1 MKDIQLLLKFLK
13 PFKWQVFKNVL
24 FNIISA
30 IFALFVLTQ
39 AEPFLRILFNDPSM
53 APTASS
59 TPSFD
64 LFSLGKIRDAFL
76 SDIIINQ
83 GKPTALLFVC
93 GAVIFASLFKNL
105 FIFLAYNN
113 MAYMRA
119 GTVRNLRREMY
130 DKVLRLPLSYF
141 TDARKGDVMTR
152 VSNDVQEI
160 ETSIMSSLTFLFK
173 DPLSVLIFLIFLMI
187 QSYQLT
193 LFALVMMPIS
203 AWFIGRA
210 GRTLKSASF
219 AGQQSLGTLL
229 SVVEETLSGL
239 RIIKGFNA
247 EQKMKNQFSTTN
259 EKYTKIFRRVQRKAY
274 LASPLSEFL
283 TTIVVMVLLFI
294 GGRMALSGNM
304 YMTSAKLITY
314 IAVFSQ
320 IIPPAKNIGN
330 AAFSIK
336 KGMASVDRLNQVLE
350 AEEKIV
356 EKENAVPVNSFND
369 SIEFKNVWF
378 AYNSEPVLKDINFKL
393 RKGETIAIVG
403 KSGGG
408 KSTLV
413 DLIPRFMDVNKGSIL
428 IDGVDIRD
436 LKIKDLRSLMGIV
449 SQQPILFNTSFRENI
464 GFGVDE
470 ISMERV
476 EYAAKIAHAHDFITE
491 TEKGYENSVGES
503 GNKLSGGQR
512 QRISIARALMAN
524 PPILILDE
532 ATSALD
538 TESERFV
545 QDSIIKLMENR
556 TSIVIAHRL
565 STIQHAD
572 FIIVIDD
579 GRIVETGTHSQL
591 LNIENGTYRK
601 LYSIQAS

>member
-1 MKDIQLLLKFLK
+1 MKNVRILLKYLK
-13 PFKWQVFKNVL
+13 PFKWQVLKNVL

-30 IFALFVLTQ
+30 FFALFVLTL

-53 APTASS
+53 TPATGVPTVNIFA
-59 TPSFD
+59 
-64 LFSLGKIRDAFL
+64 LGKMRDVYL
-76 SDIIINQ
+76 SNFIIVH
-83 GKPTALLFVC
+83 GKPSALLLVC
-93 GAVIFASLFKNL
+93 VAVIFASLFKNL
-105 FIFLAYNN
+105 FIFLAFNN

-119 GTVRNLRREMY
+119 GTVRNLRKSMY

-141 TDARKGDVMTR
+141 SDARKGDVMTR

-160 ETSIMSSLTFLFK
+160 EASIMSSLTFLFK
-173 DPLSVLIFLIFLMI
+173 DPLYVLIFLIYLMVT
-187 QSYQLT
+187 SYQLT
-193 LFALVMMPIS
+193 LFALVMMPLS
-203 AWFIGRA
+203 AWLIGKA
-210 GRTLKSASF
+210 GRTLKAASF
-219 AGQQSLGTLL
+219 SGQQSLGTLL

-247 EQKMKNQFSTTN
+247 EQKMQKQFGLTN

-283 TTIVVMVLLFI
+283 STIVVMVLMYI
-294 GGRMALSGNM
+294 GGRMALSGNVN
-304 YMTSAKLITY
+304 MTSAKLITF

-320 IIPPAKNIGN
+320 IIPPAKAITN
-330 AAFSIK
+330 AAFMIR
-336 KGMASVDRLNQVLE
+336 KGMASVDRLNQVLD
-350 AEEKIV
+350 AEEKIF
-356 EKENAVPVNSFND
+356 EKENAVPVKSFND
-369 SIEFKNVWF
+369 SIEFRNVWF

-393 RKGETIAIVG
+393 KKGQTIAIVG

-413 DLIPRFMDVNKGSIL
+413 DLIPRFMDADRGSIL

-436 LKIKDLRSLMGIV
+436 MRIKDLRFLMGIV
-449 SQQPILFNTSFRENI
+449 SQQPILFNTSFKENI
-464 GFGVDE
+464 AFGVDD

-476 EYAAKIAHAHDFITE
+476 EYVSKIAHAHDFIMDTE
-491 TEKGYENSVGES
+491 LGYETSVGES

-512 QRISIARALMAN
+512 QRISIARALMVN

-579 GRIVETGTHSQL
+579 GKIVETGTHNEL
-591 LNIENGTYRK
+591 IKIENGIYNK
-601 LYSIQAS
+601 LYSIQGF

>member
-1 MKDIQLLLKFLK
+1 MKEDIKVLLKYLK

-24 FNIISA
+24 FNVISA
-30 IFALFVLTQ
+30 VFALYVLTL
-39 AEPFLRILFNDPSM
+39 AEPFLKILFNDPSL
-53 APTASS
+53 APAPGV
-59 TPSFD
+59 PSIDF
-64 LFSLGKIRDAFL
+64 FAFGQMRDTFL
-76 SDIIINQ
+76 SDIIVSQ
-83 GKPTALLFVC
+83 GKPIALLIVC
-93 GAVIFASLFKNL
+93 LSVILASLLKNL

-119 GTVRNLRREMY
+119 GTVRNLRKAMY

-141 TDARKGDVMTR
+141 NDARKGDVMTR
-152 VSNDVQEI
+152 ISNDVQEI

-173 DPLSVLIFLIFLMI
+173 DPITVLIFLVYLMVK
-187 QSYQLT
+187 SYQLT
-193 LFALVMMPIS
+193 LFALIMMPLS
-203 AWFIGRA
+203 AWLIGKV

-219 AGQQSLGTLL
+219 AGQQSLGSLL

-247 EQKMKNQFSTTN
+247 EQKMRNQFGTTN
-259 EKYTKIFRRVQRKAY
+259 DKYTKIFRRVQRKAY

-283 TTIVVMVLLFI
+283 STIVVMVLMYI
-294 GGRMALSGNM
+294 GGMMALSGNVN
-304 YMTSAKLITY
+304 MTSAKLITF

-336 KGMASVDRLNQVLE
+336 KGMASVDRLNQVLD
-350 AEEKIV
+350 AEEKIQ
-356 EKENAVPVNSFND
+356 EKKDAVPVKSFND

-378 AYNSEPVLKDINFKL
+378 AYNSEPVLKDINLKL
-393 RKGETIAIVG
+393 KKGQTLAIVG

-413 DLIPRFMDVNKGSIL
+413 DLIPRFMDVDKGAIL

-436 LKIKDLRSLMGIV
+436 MKVRDLRSLMGIV
-449 SQQPILFNTSFRENI
+449 SQQPILFNTSFTENI

-470 ISMERV
+470 IPPEKV
-476 EYAAKIAHAHDFITE
+476 EQAAKIAHAHDFIME
-491 TEKGYENSVGES
+491 TEKGYENSVGEG

-538 TESERFV
+538 TESERYV

-572 FIIVIDD
+572 FIIVVDD
-579 GRIVETGTHSQL
+579 GRIVETGSHSSL
-591 LNIENGTYRK
+591 MSIENGTYRK
-601 LYSIQAS
+601 LYSIQTA